1 MWIISSICSLQFD
14 LWQWDKKASY
24 YNIIETQKRMTVK
37 MSGKF
42 KGYTSVDSRKSWWG
56 CRGWVQGL
64 RGRSSGV
71 CLRTAS
77 SSTPAWWRPAH
88 GDKTRM
94 SRRRLLKLTAVT
106 CGEAQMAK
114 QSYPPSNR
122 PNWLSWTWSSICLS
136 SLVSLSGLD
145 CRKEFTS
152 WIIFSPEVVIDLHSC
167 YVIYIKNIFVHL
179 GVIVSP

>member
-24 YNIIETQKRMTVK
+24 YNIIETQKRMTVEK
-37 MSGKF
+37 PGKF

-94 SRRRLLKLTAVT
+94 SRRRLLKLTVVI
-106 CGEAQMAK
+106 CGEVQMAK

-167 YVIYIKNIFVHL
+167 YVIHIYI
-179 GVIVSP
+179 

>member
-14 LWQWDKKASY
+14 IWQWDKKASY
-24 YNIIETQKRMTVK
+24 YNIIETQKRMTVEK
-37 MSGKF
+37 PGKF

-56 CRGWVQGL
+56 CRGWVQGQ

-77 SSTPAWWRPAH
+77 SSTPAWWRPGH

-106 CGEAQMAK
+106 CGEVQMAK
-114 QSYPPSNR
+114 QSYPPVTDPTDWAGHDLR
-122 PNWLSWTWSSICLS
+122 FVCLHWCHF
-136 SLVSLSGLD
+136 LVSIVEKNLLHGLFFIQ
-145 CRKEFTS
+145 K
-152 WIIFSPEVVIDLHSC
+152 
-167 YVIYIKNIFVHL
+167 
-179 GVIVSP
+179 